1 MDSIIKQVESSFL
14 KKDLPQFKA
23 GDKVKIS
30 LKVKEG
36 ATERIQ
42 IFEGDVIAKKGG
54 GLNENITVRKI
65 SNGVGVEKILPLHS
79 PSIEKIEVLKIGR
92 VRRAKLYYV
101 RDRVGKAAK
110 IAEKISTSEK

>member
-1 MDSIIKQVESSFL
+1 MDNIMNKLEAPF
-14 KKDLPQFKA
+14 KKLDIPQFKA
-23 GDKVKIS
+23 GDKLKVH

-42 IFEGDVIAKKGG
+42 IFEGDVIARKGG
-54 GLNENITVRKI
+54 GINENITIRKI

-79 PSIEKIEVLKIGR
+79 PNIDKIEVMKLGK

-101 RDRVGKAAK
+101 RDKVGKAAK
-110 IAEKISTSEK
+110 ITEKIQNKK